1 MFIAL
6 TGGNAGITNDL
17 SGVLTAIGDVLTQM
31 FSWIS
36 KVFDSV
42 VNNPI
47 LFIMV
52 VGTFGLIAIGIV
64 RRLLKL

>member
-1 MFIAL
+1 MNTPTFADQLASVLSDIGTIL
-6 TGGNAGITNDL
+6 T
-17 SGVLTAIGDVLTQM
+17 SM

-36 KVFDSV
+36 NVFSAV
-42 VNNPI
+42 TSNPI

-52 VGTFGLIAIGIV
+52 VGTFGLICIGIV

>member
-1 MFIAL
+1 MTGLDTLL
-6 TGGNAGITNDL
+6 TNIGT
-17 SGVLTAIGDVLTQM
+17 VLTSM

-36 KVFDSV
+36 NVFSAV
-42 VNNPI
+42 TSNPI

-52 VGTFGLIAIGIV
+52 VGTFGLICIGIV

>member
-1 MFIAL
+1 MSTPTFAEL
-6 TGGNAGITNDL
+6 LSDL
-17 SGVLTAIGDVLTQM
+17 LTQIGTVLSSM

-36 KVFDSV
+36 YVFTAITS
-42 VNNPI
+42 NPI

-52 VGTFGLIAIGIV
+52 IGAFGLICIGIV

>member
-1 MFIAL
+1 MTFAESLADI
-6 TGGNAGITNDL
+6 L
-17 SGVLTAIGDVLTQM
+17 SNIGTVLTSM

-36 KVFDSV
+36 NVFSAV
-42 VNNPI
+42 SSNPI

-52 VGTFGLIAIGIV
+52 VGTFGLVCIGIV

>member
-1 MFIAL
+1 MNTPTFAESL
-6 TGGNAGITNDL
+6 SDL
-17 SGVLTAIGDVLTQM
+17 LSNIGTVLTSM

-36 KVFDSV
+36 NVFTSV
-42 VNNPI
+42 TSNPI

-52 VGTFGLIAIGIV
+52 VGTFGLICIGIV